1 MFSHAFF
8 LWALGLLFAIALFM
22 AGAYIRSRF
31 REVQVGL
38 GFVFIVLCAV
48 GIANTLIKSSHPSW
62 ATVRPVV
69 EEAAAFRHDPP
80 AITVIWQRLKT
91 GHRLTETQ
99 WVAFRYWVNRKQK
112 SAKEASEK
120 RLVERIAAD
129 HLRALARKVPHSRT
143 SKAR

>member
-1 MFSHAFF
+1 MLSHAFF

-91 GHRLTETQ
+91 GHRLTET
-99 WVAFRYWVNRKQK
+99 
-112 SAKEASEK
+112 
-120 RLVERIAAD
+120 
-129 HLRALARKVPHSRT
+129 
-143 SKAR
+143 

>member
-8 LWALGLLFAIALFM
+8 LWALGLLFSLALFM

-38 GFVFIVLCAV
+38 GFVFTVLCAV
-48 GIANTLIKSSHPSW
+48 GIVSTFKYPPPSW

-69 EEAAAFRHDPP
+69 EEAAAFRHDQP

-99 WVAFRYWVNRKQK
+99 WVALRYWVNREQR

-129 HLRALARKVPHSRT
+129 HLRAQAHKAPH
-143 SKAR
+143 A